1 MRQKGKND
9 AQIGMLM
16 GIPTS
21 AICVQRL
28 DDSRKSAIHIN
39 YRILPRSS
47 SLREPRYP
55 LLRVVTFLKLR
66 LVKIIVI
73 IIIIIIIISI
83 IIIIIFSLLLRL
95 F

>member
-1 MRQKGKND
+1 
-9 AQIGMLM
+9 M

-66 LVKIIVI
+66 FVILYI
-73 IIIIIIIISI
+73 IIYIIW
-83 IIIIIFSLLLRL
+83 IFVLLLFVYDKSLLV
-95 F
+95 FVVFIITGVNINNNN